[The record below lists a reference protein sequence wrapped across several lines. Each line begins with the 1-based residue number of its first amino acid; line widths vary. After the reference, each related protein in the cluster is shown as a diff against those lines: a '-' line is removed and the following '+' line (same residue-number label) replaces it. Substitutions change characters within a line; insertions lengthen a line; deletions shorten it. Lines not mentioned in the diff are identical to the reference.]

1 MSAPVLYGWPV
12 ALPVERR
19 VSANGIS
26 LTLFEWRKELR
37 GRGDTI
43 LLAHATGFHA
53 RCWDQVVRHLGER
66 HVIAVDQRG
75 HGRSDKVVP
84 VHWRE
89 FGCDLTDLV
98 RVLDLEQL
106 VGVGHSMGGHAMT
119 EAAAA
124 EGRRFRRL
132 VLIDPVIVSPEMY
145 AAASA
150 LADSIGP
157 EHPAARRRNWW
168 ASPEEMLER
177 FKNRPPF
184 DAFDRAALRDYCQ
197 YGLLPDPAGQGFEL
211 ACPPQ
216 FEAAVYMSSFGNAD
230 VHRSVS
236 TVDVPVFLVRVMEP
250 PTPLD
255 LLDFRYSPTWP
266 CLVERFK
273 RGREVHLPDRTHF
286 LPMEDPTLTASYI
299 LADE

>member
-1 MSAPVLYGWPV
+1 MSAPVLYRCTV

-26 LTLFEWRKELR
+26 LAIFEWRKDLR

-75 HGRSDKVVP
+75 HGRSDKVLP

-89 FGCDLTDLV
+89 FGCDLADLA
-98 RVLDLEQL
+98 RDLDLEQI

-145 AAASA
+145 ASA
-150 LADSIGP
+150 HAFADGIGT
-157 EHPAARRRNWW
+157 EHPAARRRNRW
-168 ASPEEMLER
+168 ASPEEMIER

-184 DAFDRAALRDYCQ
+184 DAFEAATLRDYCQ
-197 YGLLPDPAGQGFEL
+197 YGLLPQPAGHGFEL
-211 ACPPQ
+211 ACPPA
-216 FEAAVYMSSFGNAD
+216 FESAVYMGSFGNAG

-236 TVDVPVFLVRVMEP
+236 AVDVPVLLVRVMEP

-266 CLVERFK
+266 RLAERFK
-273 RGREVHLPDRTHF
+273 HGREVHLPDRTHF
-286 LPMEDPTLTASYI
+286 LPMEDSALTASYI
-299 LADE
+299 LAGE

>member
-1 MSAPVLYGWPV
+1 V

-84 VHWRE
+84 IHWRE
-89 FGCDLTDLV
+89 FGLDLTDLV

-132 VLIDPVIVSPEMY
+132 VLIDPVIVSPELY

-168 ASPEEMLER
+168 VSPEEMLER

-197 YGLLPDPAGQGFEL
+197 YGLLPDPAGHGFAL

-236 TVDVPVFLVRVMEP
+236 AVDVPVFLVRVMEP

-266 CLVERFK
+266 LLVEHFK

-286 LPMEDPTLTASYI
+286 LPMEDPALTASYI
-299 LADE
+299 LAGE